1 MNELDWAERFSRDVD
16 ALLHGH
22 APDSETTH
30 APEYRQA
37 LDLAR
42 TLATANLATESEGRQ
57 ALRAR
62 LLAQAAGSPSP
73 VRGASLE
80 GAAGGWAFWRP
91 ALVILSL
98 ATTVL
103 ILLSMMTLAPAQ
115 GTPSPSPAQ
124 VATRPS
130 TGQPAFGQPGAAA
143 AAQPALQGTLP
154 VQPAPAPT
162 PQEAATHAM
171 RGSAPASPAL
181 TQPRPAVPNPSAF
194 AAVGTVPLRGLLDA
208 PMTFVDT
215 RSTPPETW
223 IATQVPATA
232 GGQ

>member
-1 MNELDWAERFSRDVD
+1 MSELDLAERFSRDVD
-16 ALLHGH
+16 VLLRGDE
-22 APDSETTH
+22 PDRESAH
-30 APEYRQA
+30 PPEYRQA
-37 LDLAR
+37 LDLAHA
-42 TLATANLATESEGRQ
+42 LATANLAAESR
-57 ALRAR
+57 ARPVLRAR
-62 LLAQAAGSPSP
+62 LLAHAAGSPAQ
-73 VRGASLE
+73 VRD
-80 GAAGGWAFWRP
+80 AAGGWAFWRP
-91 ALVILSL
+91 ALIILSL

-130 TGQPAFGQPGAAA
+130 TGQPPFGQPGAAS
-143 AAQPALQGTLP
+143 AQPAVQGTLP

-162 PQEAATHAM
+162 PQEAATQAM

-181 TQPRPAVPNPSAF
+181 APPRPAVANPSAF

-215 RSTPPETW
+215 RSTPPEIW
-223 IATQVPATA
+223 IATQVPAAT

>member
-1 MNELDWAERFSRDVD
+1 MSELDWAERFSRDVD
-16 ALLHGH
+16 ALVRGYEPER
-22 APDSETTH
+22 AP
-30 APEYRQA
+30 APPPEYRQA

-42 TLATANLATESEGRQ
+42 TLATTNLAAESRTHQ

-62 LLAQAAGSPSP
+62 LLAQAAGVPGRVP
-73 VRGASLE
+73 GGVM
-80 GAAGGWAFWRP
+80 GGWAFWRP
-91 ALVILSL
+91 ALLILSL
-98 ATTVL
+98 AMTVL

-130 TGQPAFGQPGAAA
+130 T
-143 AAQPALQGTLP
+143 AQPAVGHPGAPASAQPAVQGTLP

-171 RGSAPASPAL
+171 RGAPTGPAL
-181 TQPRPAVPNPSAF
+181 AAPQPAVAHPSAF
-194 AAVGTVPLRGLLDA
+194 AAVGRV
-208 PMTFVDT
+208 PMTFVDLH
-215 RSTPPETW
+215 SAPPETW
-223 IATQVPATA
+223 VATQVP